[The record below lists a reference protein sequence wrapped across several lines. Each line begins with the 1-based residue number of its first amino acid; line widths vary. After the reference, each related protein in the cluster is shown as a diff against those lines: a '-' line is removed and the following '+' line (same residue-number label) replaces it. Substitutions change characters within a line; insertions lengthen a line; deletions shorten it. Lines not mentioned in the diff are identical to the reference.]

1 MQPVTGLQPIPVI
14 TKLVHLFFEHVYP
27 WFPIFH
33 RPSFEAMMFEPGR
46 EILLHGILA
55 TSFRFWIDAAPSI
68 EQRKAYVKT
77 ARERI
82 LLATIDDCT
91 LLSAQALALA
101 AVDALGQGTG
111 PRAWNSMSLLAT
123 AAKHLELSK
132 SQSLEFTERS
142 TPLVANDPDDDG
154 ELSIVQAEE
163 RKRLLWA
170 ICSLDRFSS
179 VSHGQ
184 PGGIDMRNIR
194 LPYPKSDDQWEQNSP
209 DRWYQAPTVKTS
221 FHEADTGASYDVW
234 HHYIDALAFV
244 DRSNQFLIQPVN
256 LMVSVQCQEWQSNF
270 RRLDTSLSSWFNA
283 LPAQVREPQT
293 MFRPAWVML
302 QATVYLIRTR
312 MYTVAAF
319 PSTTSPYV
327 KASTAARL
335 RCRDTITHVAAL
347 VQSLSPGY
355 LDCLPPM
362 FAFVLWVAARSLAI
376 LWTTH
381 HESTPG
387 PDMDALLNGLR
398 QMAIRWPC
406 AQRYADLLQ
415 LIMDDTDA
423 EARPKLL
430 EIFNDTRRTAY
441 GLEKKLGKIAGSP
454 SASQD
459 LFSFD
464 FLDMPFLDN
473 DINDGSW
480 LPLFSDNAVNDWL

>member
-1 MQPVTGLQPIPVI
+1 
-14 TKLVHLFFEHVYP
+14 
-27 WFPIFH
+27 
-33 RPSFEAMMFEPGR
+33 
-46 EILLHGILA
+46 
-55 TSFRFWIDAAPSI
+55 
-68 EQRKAYVKT
+68 
-77 ARERI
+77 
-82 LLATIDDCT
+82 
-91 LLSAQALALA
+91 
-101 AVDALGQGTG
+101 
-111 PRAWNSMSLLAT
+111 MSLLAT

-132 SQSLEFTERS
+132 SQSLESTERS

-163 RKRLLWA
+163 RKRSLWA

-179 VSHGQ
+179 VAHGQ

-194 LPYPKSDDQWEQNSP
+194 LPYPKSDHQWEQDSQ
-209 DRWYQAPTVKTS
+209 DRWYQAPTMKSS
-221 FHEADTGASYDVW
+221 FHDADMGTSYD
-234 HHYIDALAFV
+234 
-244 DRSNQFLIQPVN
+244 
-256 LMVSVQCQEWQSNF
+256 CQEWQSNF
-270 RRLDTSLSSWFNA
+270 RRLDSSLTSWFSA

-293 MFRPAWVML
+293 NFSPPWVML

-347 VQSLSPGY
+347 IQSLSPEN

-362 FAFVLWVAARSLAI
+362 FASVLWVAARSLAI
-376 LWTTH
+376 LWTTN
-381 HESTPG
+381 HESTP
-387 PDMDALLNGLR
+387 PVLT
-398 QMAIRWPC
+398 WT
-406 AQRYADLLQ
+406 RYLSDY

-423 EARPKLL
+423 EAWPKLL

-454 SASQD
+454 SANQD

-473 DINDGSW
+473 DINDDSW
-480 LPLFSDNAVNDWL
+480 LPLYSDNAVNDWL